1 MPGQP
6 DDHKPHPS
14 NIGKVIMLIAVVV
27 IGIGAW
33 IAFGHGPP
41 PN

>member
-14 NIGKVIMLIAVVV
+14 NIGKVIMLIAVV

-33 IAFGHGPP
+33 IAFGNGPP